1 MKLLSRLFKKTP
13 PKIATIDEQI
23 KALALH
29 SNEQLMMVATTTS
42 GDDALREAAIIKL
55 SYGSELL
62 SLTTGT
68 RSARTQTAARKRIG
82 QLLDDKALT
91 IDVLA
96 KEISNPIELMAVVSY
111 SSAASFAVLAQIT
124 SSTLLLQL
132 ASEAS
137 TTQIRQAAA
146 AKITQRDQ
154 LEQLAKTAQSKDKNV
169 YKLVKAQLDI
179 FKNEDAKFAEVE
191 TLAQVICTKLEKH
204 SHLEA
209 DTLFKARL
217 SVLQQE
223 WLALSQGISS
233 ATAQRYLT
241 AIKSCEAKIT
251 AQADAIAQEEE
262 NIALDQQALTLA
274 KAALENSKTFIADI
288 YSATHIDELLA
299 VNYEHKLQELA
310 QAMRLAANRKLPMDA
325 LNKEFELRKQQTLHL
340 IEQIK
345 NSGTLT
351 QLTEQL
357 HSAENSDAAQ
367 AVKHKLNQLL
377 KHAQELSHEQ
387 LPESVANA
395 QTALRNWVKK
405 HNAVEQAAKNS
416 LREFSEL
423 IRKGLWTIEQGF
435 VRKARAIQKELAE
448 KRQQHTDLPKAIQA
462 KFDEFEEQITKLG
475 DWHEFAVT
483 PKKEALVVQMQGL
496 INSAIAPED
505 LATKIHEL
513 QDSWKEVSKGGQQQ
527 DETLW
532 QQFHQASEKAFAP
545 CKEFFDAQAAAREKN
560 LTKRQEM
567 VTQLQHYLASH
578 AWDKADWAGVEKT
591 LKVARQEWQLYWP
604 VPRKAGNDLQQTFE
618 GLMEQLFG
626 KITTEYETN
635 KATKQQLIETAQALV
650 ASSDVR
656 SAIDSVKK
664 MQAQWKTIGKSW
676 YKEDQQLWQDF
687 RQHCDAIFARRN
699 QEIETANNQRQE
711 VQQQAEALLAKLDAF
726 FALSLAELMAAKA
739 NIETLKTDF
748 FALELPRDT
757 AKTLNEKLNTTLAAI
772 AEKIDRER
780 NKAEAQSWLD
790 MFSAADAIRNFE
802 LAVIATTI
810 ATTSEAEINTKRD
823 ALEKLIADTPRWPSG
838 SLSIIQQRF
847 TKAASIT
854 LEDQAK
860 NTQSLRI
867 LTVRAEI
874 LAGKE
879 TPATDKLLRMNY
891 QVQQMQQA
899 FGSRDNSFSTMVLEW
914 IAIGGV
920 PTDTYTELL
929 SRFNSSRETGAKK

>member
-13 PKIATIDEQI
+13 PPIATIDEQI

-29 SNEQLMMVATTTS
+29 SNEQLVLVATTAS
-42 GDDALREAAIIKL
+42 GDDTVREAAITKL

-62 SLTTGT
+62 SLITGT
-68 RSARTQTAARKRIG
+68 HTSRIQTIARKRIG
-82 QLLDDKALT
+82 QLLDDKTLT
-91 IDVLA
+91 VDQLA

-111 SSAASFAVLAQIT
+111 SSSASGDVLAQIT
-124 SSTLLLQL
+124 SSESLLQL
-132 ASEAS
+132 AREAS

-146 AKITQRDQ
+146 AKITERDQ

-169 YKLVKAQLDI
+169 YKLVRTRLDVFKA
-179 FKNEDAKFAEVE
+179 EDAKLAEIE
-191 TLAQVICTKLEKH
+191 ALAAIICTKLEKH
-204 SHLEA
+204 SHLDA

-223 WLALSQGISS
+223 WLALGDGAAA
-233 ATAQRYLT
+233 ATVQRYL
-241 AIKSCEAKIT
+241 AAVKSCQAKIT

-262 NIALDQQALTLA
+262 NVALDQQALALA

-288 YSATHIDELLA
+288 YSIAHVDELLA

-310 QAMRLAANRKLPMDA
+310 QAIRLAANRNLPMDA
-325 LNKEFELRKQQTLHL
+325 INKEFELRKQQALVL
-340 IEQIK
+340 VEQIK
-345 NSGTLT
+345 SSGTLA

-357 HSAENSDAAQ
+357 KNAEDAIENNDAAQ
-367 AVKHKLNQLL
+367 SVKHKLNQLL
-377 KHAQELSHEQ
+377 KHAQEFTHEQ

-395 QTALRNWVKK
+395 QSAVKNWVKK
-405 HNAVEQAAKNS
+405 QNAVEQAAKNS
-416 LREFSEL
+416 LRELTDL
-423 IRKGLWTIEQGF
+423 IRKGLWSIEQGF
-435 VRKARAIQKELAE
+435 VRKARAIQKELNE
-448 KRQQHTDLPKAIQA
+448 KRQQFADLPKGIQA
-462 KFDEFEEQITKLG
+462 KLDEFEEQITKLG

-496 INSAIAPED
+496 INSPMAPED

-527 DETLW
+527 DEVLW
-532 QQFHQASEKAFAP
+532 QQFHQASETAFAP

-567 VTQLQHYLASH
+567 VTHLQHYLASYT
-578 AWDKADWAGVEKT
+578 WDKADWAGVEKT

-604 VPRKAGNDLQQTFE
+604 VPRKAGNELQQTFE
-618 GLMEQLFG
+618 ALMEQLFG
-626 KITTEYETN
+626 KITNEYETN
-635 KATKQQLIETAQALV
+635 KSTKQQLIEAAQGLM
-650 ASSDVR
+650 ASSDIR
-656 SAIDSVKK
+656 AAIESVKK
-664 MQAQWKTIGKSW
+664 MQAQWKNIGKSW

-699 QEIETANNQRQE
+699 QEIEASNNQRQE
-711 VQQQAEALLAKLDAF
+711 IQKQAEALLAKIDAF
-726 FALSLAELMAAKA
+726 LALSLAELVAAKVD
-739 NIETLKTDF
+739 IEAAKTEF

-757 AKTLNEKLNTTLAAI
+757 AKALNEKLNSTIIAI

-790 MFSAADAIRNFE
+790 MFGACDAIRDYE
-802 LAVIATTI
+802 LAVIA
-810 ATTSEAEINTKRD
+810 AKSETEINKKKD
-823 ALEKLIADTPRWPSG
+823 SVEQLITNTPRWPSG
-838 SLSIIQQRF
+838 SLSVIQQRF

-854 LEDQAK
+854 AEDQAK
-860 NTQSLRI
+860 NAQSLRI

-874 LAGKE
+874 LAGRE

-899 FGSRDNSFSTMVLEW
+899 FGNRDSSFSSMVLEW

-920 PTDTYTELL
+920 HNDTYAELL
-929 SRFNSSRETGAKK
+929 ARFNSSREVGVKK